1 MIRFNKAYVVA
12 LVLGVIGVAALTGCG
27 SEAKGEAGANG
38 QDVKTI
44 VVGTGNHYEPY
55 CYLDKDGNLA
65 GYEYEVL
72 KAVDEL
78 LPQYKFEYRTSQF
91 ADVLVALDAGQIDLA
106 AHQYE
111 KNDQRQAKYLF
122 GKEAYTTYATYPVV
136 LTSNNQF
143 KSLDDLKGKKVFT
156 SSAASNSTYM
166 LEQYNKKH
174 PDNPIQIV
182 TLENATPEAEASGM
196 KKGVWDAIILTER
209 DMDKLN
215 RDFGNGTPFL
225 KHLKDPVQTSST
237 YWLYRKD
244 ETELQTAVDGALK
257 QLKDSGKL
265 AEISKKV
272 LGGDY
277 TK

>member
-1 MIRFNKAYVVA
+1 MIRFNKACVVA

-27 SEAKGEAGANG
+27 SEAKDEANG

-215 RDFGNGTPFL
+215 RDFGSGTPFL